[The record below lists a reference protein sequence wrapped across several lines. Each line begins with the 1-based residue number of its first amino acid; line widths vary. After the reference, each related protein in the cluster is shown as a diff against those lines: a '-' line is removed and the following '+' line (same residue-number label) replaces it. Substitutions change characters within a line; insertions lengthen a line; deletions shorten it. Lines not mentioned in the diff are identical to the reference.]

1 MLLIGHLS
9 KAENY
14 STVIVVRIYLLYTL
28 IKPRDEHKINPLSK
42 KEKPI
47 KLRFDT
53 DPQAI

>member
-1 MLLIGHLS
+1 MIL
-9 KAENY
+9 
-14 STVIVVRIYLLYTL
+14 VIVVEIYFLYTL

-42 KEKPI
+42 IKEGNTI